1 MYSAG
6 LESGQEVR
14 FQLSQVVC
22 PEHDRLIEKIT
33 EGLELS
39 GRIVYLSDGDD
50 RKDYYAIVEVSGIAT
65 PLIIPVSQLEL
76 AFGEGDGLVRS

>member
-6 LESGQEVR
+6 LESGQMVR

-22 PEHDRLIEKIT
+22 PEHDHLIKKIT

-39 GRIVYLSDGDD
+39 GRIVYLSDGGDQ
-50 RKDYYAIVEVSGIAT
+50 KDFYAIVEVSGIAT
-65 PLIIPVSQLEL
+65 PLIIPVSQLEMSVD
-76 AFGEGDGLVRS
+76 DGIARLP

>member
-22 PEHDRLIEKIT
+22 PEQDRLIEKIT
-33 EGLELS
+33 EGLEIS
-39 GRIVYLSDGDD
+39 GRIVYLSDGGD
-50 RKDYYAIVEVSGIAT
+50 RKDYYAIVEVAGIAT
-65 PLIIPVSQLEL
+65 PLIIPVSQLEMS
-76 AFGEGDGLVRS
+76 FGEERGSRRP

>member
-6 LESGQEVR
+6 LESGQKVR

-22 PEHDRLIEKIT
+22 PEHDRLVEKIT
-33 EGLELS
+33 EGLEIT
-39 GRIVYLSDGDD
+39 GRVVYLSDGDD
-50 RKDYYAIVEVSGIAT
+50 EKDFYAIVEVSGIAT

-76 AFGEGDGLVRS
+76 PFDGTGVARRS

>member
-6 LESGQEVR
+6 LESGQKVR

-33 EGLELS
+33 EGLEIS
-39 GRIVYLSDGDD
+39 GRIVYLSDGGDQ
-50 RKDYYAIVEVSGIAT
+50 KDFYAIVEVSGIAT

-76 AFGEGDGLVRS
+76 RFDETGGSRRP